1 MNMKR
6 ILYFLIVT
14 MAFVGCKSKQSL
26 INGNEQLVTIPCAS
40 IVSDQ
45 FATRALGTANSTN
58 LQMAKDKAI
67 AVARRELVSSVQTAV
82 QRVID
87 TYAASYDEDTSSR
100 FISMTKDVSRLTS
113 NQMLVGST
121 IACEKVT
128 QSVDKKTGNIL
139 YHAYVVVEVDNTQ
152 LQSSAQQQIL
162 QALPETDVLRNIFRE
177 SMGK

>member
-67 AVARRELVSSVQTAV
+67 AVARRELVSSMQTAV

-100 FISMTKDVSRLTS
+100 FMSMTKDVSRLTS

-128 QSVDKKTGNIL
+128 QSVEPHPSRLFQPI
-139 YHAYVVVEVDNTQ
+139 Q
-152 LQSSAQQQIL
+152 RPL
-162 QALPETDVLRNIFRE
+162 QADAEHVGVLIRSRDLESFRD
-177 SMGK
+177 SHVYFRIK